1 MRGRVRLHRPHQQ
14 AHRITPACA
23 GKSGSSQLTA
33 PLARDHPRMCGE
45 EMTLPFRSRWP
56 LWITPA
62 CAGKSLAGDE
72 AARASG
78 DHPRMCGE
86 EQFVLLE
93 KVTHTGS
100 PPRMRGRV
108 TFTVTLVGAVRIT
121 PAYAGKRRKEL
132 FLCAACKDHPRV
144 RGEESSGSQSAAH
157 PAGSPPRARGRG
169 KVNFICRQ
177 I

>member
-108 TFTVTLVGAVRIT
+108 TFTVTLWGRLGSPPRMRGRGGKSFSFARPVRIT
-121 PAYAGKRRKEL
+121 PACAGKSHRVASRPPIRR
-132 FLCAACKDHPRV
+132 DHPRV
-144 RGEESSGSQSAAH
+144 RGEE
-157 PAGSPPRARGRG
+157 G
-169 KVNFICRQ
+169 K
-177 I
+177 